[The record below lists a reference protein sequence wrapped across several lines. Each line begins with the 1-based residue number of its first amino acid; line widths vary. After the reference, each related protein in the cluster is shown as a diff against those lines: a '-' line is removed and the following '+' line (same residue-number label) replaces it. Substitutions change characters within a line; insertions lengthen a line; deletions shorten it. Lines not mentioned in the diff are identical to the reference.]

1 MEKYLL
7 QASLK
12 HNFLQTP
19 TNVSVAIKI
28 YLMEELVSWTY
39 KSAELVIQ

>member
-12 HNFLQTP
+12 QLFRTP
-19 TNVSVAIKI
+19 TNVSVTIKI
-28 YLMEELVSWTY
+28 YLTEELVSWTY